1 MNWKKLDIMKKEMI
15 MKLGIQISNK
25 REPVFKNGSWV
36 DTIPLIV
43 SNVDNLFNVKNQN
56 RALKYKL
63 NKVIEE
69 NSLLKEKLQEKTLL
83 IDENQEKLSSTDSLQ
98 TRKYIDNKPTL
109 FKNKMK
115 KKKKKP
121 GA

>member
-1 MNWKKLDIMKKEMI
+1 M
-15 MKLGIQISNK
+15 
-25 REPVFKNGSWV
+25 
-36 DTIPLIV
+36 

-69 NSLLKEKLQEKTLL
+69 NSLLKEKLQEKTLI

-109 FKNKMK
+109 FKKKMK

-121 GA
+121 G